1 MSSWLVL
8 VSLDQHLSWGCP
20 SVVVRGDAHGKLTYL
35 KYKSEILIKLIYD
48 GCHRQFSRQVSPA
61 DFCSA
66 SLTSLTIQPVELCS
80 NVGFDESFVYR
91 DHLT

>member
-1 MSSWLVL
+1 M
-8 VSLDQHLSWGCP
+8 
-20 SVVVRGDAHGKLTYL
+20 RGDAHGKLTYL
-35 KYKSEILIKLIYD
+35 KCKLEILIKLIYD

-61 DFCSA
+61 DSCSA

>member
-1 MSSWLVL
+1 M
-8 VSLDQHLSWGCP
+8 
-20 SVVVRGDAHGKLTYL
+20 RGDAHGKLTYL
-35 KYKSEILIKLIYD
+35 KCKSEILIKLIYD